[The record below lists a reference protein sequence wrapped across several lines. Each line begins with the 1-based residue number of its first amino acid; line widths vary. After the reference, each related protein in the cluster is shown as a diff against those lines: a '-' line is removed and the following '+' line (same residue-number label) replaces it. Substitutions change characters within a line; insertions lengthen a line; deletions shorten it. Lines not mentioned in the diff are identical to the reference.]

1 MRWRHGENRPIALA
15 SRVVLECCRLDLS
28 SCQKK
33 VVSQTDPTQRYANLG
48 ASTIPHKPKHLSLLQ
63 GQKSETRQPQYCT
76 TENDAALLLIATID

>member
-1 MRWRHGENRPIALA
+1 MAKIGPLLWPAVSFLNVA
-15 SRVVLECCRLDLS
+15 VLTYLHVK
-28 SCQKK
+28 KK